1 MDDSKK
7 LAQVM
12 EFAGCSEGVALAALE
27 AAGPSGW
34 ETAVSLAL
42 EMAGDP
48 AFQPRFSAADVA
60 PPPPRSPTKVV
71 CLVREDL
78 GMGVGKIA
86 AQVSHAVLGALRRA
100 TAAGDRLAPV
110 VQEWQVT
117 GETTIVLQVALP
129 PHPTPP
135 HQLNRA
141 QIPPSNP
148 VILQARCLAP
158 HPPPHPT
165 PHPTPHPKHTPA
177 HTHPLLAPL
186 LHLLAPTPRTP
197 AYPPHPRHPGA
208 LSRGA
213 ATDACAG

>member
-100 TAAGDRLAPV
+100 IAAGDRLAPV

-135 HQLNRA
+135 HQLNRT
-141 QIPPSNP
+141 QIPLSNP
-148 VILQARCLAP
+148 VILQARCL
-158 HPPPHPT
+158 HPIPPHT
-165 PHPTPHPKHTPA
+165 RNTHP
-177 HTHPLLAPL
+177 HTH
-186 LHLLAPTPRTP
+186 TR
-197 AYPPHPRHPGA
+197 
-208 LSRGA
+208 S
-213 ATDACAG
+213 